1 MFIMFIINTI
11 ILFVLIIII
20 NLLSSNLILIDAFNI
35 DIITALVQ
43 RGPAGTHFGFS
54 VSQHRD
60 RQVSW

>member
-1 MFIMFIINTI
+1 M
-11 ILFVLIIII
+11 LIIII